1 MLTHVSAPQISE
13 KLSQL
18 QARRQETADK
28 WQEKMDWLQLGELPW
43 GPGSWLWAPG
53 LRRRGWGSHTL
64 EFPEYIRPRSLG
76 MELKVAHP
84 WHYLALPCAPALG
97 Q

>member
-1 MLTHVSAPQISE
+1 MLTHVSAPPRPPAQISE

-43 GPGSWLWAPG
+43 GPGFG
-53 LRRRGWGSHTL
+53 RRVGR
-64 EFPEYIRPRSLG
+64 
-76 MELKVAHP
+76 
-84 WHYLALPCAPALG
+84 
-97 Q
+97 